1 VNSRLKIR
9 AYSLLSLLV
18 LATSSSA
25 SAAADGDSSR
35 GRALVANRQ
44 QSMCLLCHQA
54 PIPEARFQGDLGPPL
69 EGVGSRLNA
78 QQLRARLVDSRAVQ
92 PDSIMPAYGRT
103 AGLRNVAARYVDQ
116 PIFSD
121 QQLDDVLAYL
131 LSLR

>member
-1 VNSRLKIR
+1 MNSRLKIR

-25 SAAADGDSSR
+25 SAAADGDVSR

-54 PIPEARFQGDLGPPL
+54 PIPEVRFQGDLGPPL
-69 EGVGSRLNA
+69 DGVGSRLNA
-78 QQLRARLVDSRAVQ
+78 QQLRARLVDSRAMQ

-103 AGLRNVAARYVDQ
+103 AGRRNVAARYVDQ
-116 PIFSD
+116 PIFSE